1 MRLVN
6 RCVENAARSCTGWVG
21 VSIGGITGV
30 EGETMRKRRMRYRK
44 YKRPYVTIINHY
56 SIQETEHSEI
66 ARHTPSSPEEKEK
79 NGFWR
84 SVWRIIINK
93 ESKTGKRTAYVLA
106 EVMSYVFNTIALLG
120 VALFML
126 FGYSV
131 IFKLNWNVDISKII
145 VQTVFCLVLLLVTA
159 ILSLTFRA
167 IANEIKAERDRNY
180 ITNLFFG
187 MVAIVSL
194 VVSVVALF
202 KEAG

>member
-1 MRLVN
+1 
-6 RCVENAARSCTGWVG
+6 
-21 VSIGGITGV
+21 
-30 EGETMRKRRMRYRK
+30 MRKRRMRYRK

>member
-1 MRLVN
+1 
-6 RCVENAARSCTGWVG
+6 
-21 VSIGGITGV
+21 
-30 EGETMRKRRMRYRK
+30 MRKRRMRCKK
-44 YKRPYVTIINHY
+44 YKRPHVTIINHNHY
-56 SIQETEHSEI
+56 SIQETERSEI

-84 SVWRIIINK
+84 SVWRIIINR

-187 MVAIVSL
+187 LVAIVSL